1 MTMMRGGQGGP
12 PQKATAFGPSLKRI
26 LGLMAP
32 DRQRITW
39 VAFLAAVSVGL
50 SVIAPKVLGH
60 ATDII
65 FNGVVG
71 QMLAKE
77 FPAGTTKAA
86 AVAGLRAAGQGQI
99 ADMLG
104 GMDVVPGQALDLG
117 ALGGILLI
125 VLGLYVSAFF
135 FNWSQGYITAG
146 IVQRAMYRLR
156 QDIENKL
163 DRLPMSHFQQESRGD
178 VLSRVTNDIDNFSQ
192 TLQQTLT
199 QLLIATLTVIG
210 VLAMMFSI
218 SPLLA
223 GISLL
228 TVPAIAVLTVVIAK
242 RSRVQ
247 FGVQWR
253 STGDLNGHVEE
264 MFTGHEVVK
273 AFGQQKAAIEKFK
286 VSNDELFASS
296 AKAQFV
302 SGIIMPSMNFVSNLN
317 YVVVAVLGGI
327 QVASGIITIGAVQ
340 AFIQYS
346 RQFSQPMAQIG
357 SMINLLQSGV
367 ASAERVFDL
376 LDAPEQR
383 PDHEPAAQLGEVRG
397 RVVFDHVNFS
407 YQGDEPLIRDLSLV
421 AEPGETVAIVGPT
434 GAGKTTLVNLLMR
447 FYEIDS
453 GKITIDGVDTAEL
466 TRDDLR
472 SQFGM
477 VLQDAWLFGGTIRE
491 NLAYG
496 KLDASEAE
504 ILQAA
509 EATHVDHF
517 VRSLPAGYDTVLTD
531 DGGGLSQGQRQLM
544 TIARAWVANPGI
556 LILDEATSSVDT
568 RTEVMI
574 RQAMNRLR
582 KDRTSF
588 VIAHR
593 LSTIRDA
600 DLILVMRD
608 GQIVE
613 QGSHEELIGH
623 KGFYY
628 DLYMS
633 QFRDPLVEEAEL
645 A

>member
-1 MTMMRGGQGGP
+1 MSMMRGRGAP
-12 PQKATAFGPSLKRI
+12 PQKPMAFGPSLKRI
-26 LGLMAP
+26 LRLLAV
-32 DRQRITW
+32 DRLRMVW
-39 VAFLAAVSVGL
+39 VVVLAAVSVGL
-50 SVIAPKVLGH
+50 SVVAPKVLGH

-71 QMLAKE
+71 QMLDR
-77 FPAGTTKAA
+77 FPKGTTKDQ
-86 AVAGLRAAGQGQI
+86 AVAALRAAGQGQL
-99 ADMLG
+99 ADMLS
-104 GMDVVPGQALDLG
+104 GMNVVPGQGLDLN
-117 ALGGILLI
+117 ALGAVLLI
-125 VLGLYVSAFF
+125 VLALYIAAFF
-135 FNWSQGYITAG
+135 FNWSQGYITTG

-156 QDIENKL
+156 RQIEDKL

-192 TLQQTLT
+192 TLNQTLT
-199 QLLIATLTVIG
+199 QLLIAGLTVVG
-210 VLAMMFSI
+210 VLGMMFSI

-223 GISLL
+223 VISLV
-228 TVPAIAVLTVVIAK
+228 TVPLIAGLTVVIAK

-247 FGVQWR
+247 FMVQWK

-264 MFTGHEVVK
+264 MFTGHEIVK
-273 AFGQQKAAIEKFK
+273 AFGRQEAAIEKFQ
-286 VSNDELFASS
+286 VSNDELYTSS
-296 AKAQFV
+296 AKAQFI

-327 QVASGIITIGAVQ
+327 QVASGVITIGSVQ

-367 ASAERVFDL
+367 ASAERVFEL
-376 LDAPEQR
+376 IDAPEQR
-383 PDHEPAAQLGEVRG
+383 PDHVPAATLPVVAG

-407 YQGDEPLIRDLSLV
+407 YKPDEPLIRDLSLA

-453 GKITIDGVDTAEL
+453 GRISIDGVNTAEL
-466 TRDDLR
+466 TRDELR
-472 SQFGM
+472 RKFGM

-496 KLDASEAE
+496 KLDATEAE
-504 ILQAA
+504 ITAAA

-517 VRSLPAGYDTVLTD
+517 VRSLPDGYDTVLTD

-544 TIARAWVANPGI
+544 TIARAWIANPGI

-568 RTEVMI
+568 RTEVLI

-582 KDRTSF
+582 KGRTSF

-600 DLILVMRD
+600 DLILVMND
-608 GQIVE
+608 GRIIE
-613 QGSHEELIGH
+613 QGTHEQLLEQH
-623 KGFYY
+623 TFYY

-633 QFRDPLVEEAEL
+633 QFGDPLVEEVGTA
-645 A
+645 